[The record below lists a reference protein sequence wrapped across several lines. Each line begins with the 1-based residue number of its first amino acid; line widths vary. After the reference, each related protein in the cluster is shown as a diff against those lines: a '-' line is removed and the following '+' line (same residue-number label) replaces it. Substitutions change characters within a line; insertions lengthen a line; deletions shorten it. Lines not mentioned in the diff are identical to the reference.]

1 MRSTVNGRKIIL
13 KNDTTN
19 TGGTVLTGS
28 SLAKQ
33 IQGVSCV
40 GDSVYCP
47 SCKTTGAIV
56 EGDGL
61 MKINGIPV
69 ALEGH
74 KVACACV
81 LAAVDQASSK
91 KSILSGLL

>member
-33 IQGVSCV
+33 TEGVACV

-47 SCKTTGAIV
+47 SCQKTGAIA
-56 EGDGL
+56 EGDSL
-61 MKINGIPV
+61 IKINGIPV
-69 ALEGH
+69 ALEGY
-74 KVACACV
+74 KVACGCSNGCMLV
-81 LAAVDQASSK
+81 AV
-91 KSILSGLL
+91 G

>member
-33 IQGVSCV
+33 IQGFACVSE
-40 GDSVYCP
+40 SVYCP
-47 SCKTTGAIV
+47 S
-56 EGDGL
+56 
-61 MKINGIPV
+61 
-69 ALEGH
+69 
-74 KVACACV
+74 
-81 LAAVDQASSK
+81 SK
-91 KSILSGLL
+91 KLVLSSRATV

>member
-33 IQGVSCV
+33 IQGVVCV

-56 EGDGL
+56 EGNGL

-74 KVACACV
+74 KVAC
-81 LAAVDQASSK
+81 
-91 KSILSGLL
+91 G

>member
-1 MRSTVNGRKIIL
+1 IIL

-19 TGGTVLTGS
+19 TGGSALTAS

-33 IQGVSCV
+33 IQGVVCV

-47 SCKTTGAIV
+47 SCKKIDIIV
-56 EGDGL
+56 EGDSL

-69 ALEGH
+69 TLEVKWH
-74 KVACACV
+74 
-81 LAAVDQASSK
+81 S
-91 KSILSGLL
+91 

>member
-33 IQGVSCV
+33 IQGVACV
-40 GDSVYCP
+40 GDSVY
-47 SCKTTGAIV
+47 
-56 EGDGL
+56 
-61 MKINGIPV
+61 
-69 ALEGH
+69 
-74 KVACACV
+74 
-81 LAAVDQASSK
+81 
-91 KSILSGLL
+91 

>member
-33 IQGVSCV
+33 TQGIACV

-47 SCKTTGAIV
+47 SCKKTGAIV

-74 KVACACV
+74 KVACGCFGGCV
-81 LAAVDQASSK
+81 LVAVD
-91 KSILSGLL
+91 

>member
-1 MRSTVNGRKIIL
+1 MKGRSIIL

-19 TGGTVLTGS
+19 TGGSVLTAS

-33 IQGVSCV
+33 TQGVACV

-47 SCKTTGAIV
+47 SCKKTGTIV
-56 EGDGL
+56 EGDSL

-69 ALEGH
+69 ELEGH
-74 KVACACV
+74 KVACGCSCGCV
-81 LAAVDQASSK
+81 LVAV
-91 KSILSGLL
+91 G